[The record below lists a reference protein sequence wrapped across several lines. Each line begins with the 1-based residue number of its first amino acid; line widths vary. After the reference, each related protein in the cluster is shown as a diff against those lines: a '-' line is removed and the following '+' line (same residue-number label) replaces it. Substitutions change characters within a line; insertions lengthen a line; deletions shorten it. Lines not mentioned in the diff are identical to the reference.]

1 MAHSKYLLGD
11 VEALYPR
18 LNQTY
23 HYDNSAG
30 DKGLTVPCDPSDVG
44 AKFECNFK
52 MSKAQAVALYKNM
65 AQEYAN
71 DRAEGWKDMPPA
83 VDKKDKDG
91 AVLAKGVFKVGDDDL
106 YEVSTQLRGMFGKD
120 VTKPPRQYD
129 AKNALLPED
138 FELTTGSNVNTQLEF
153 VPYSSPTGSGVSL
166 RLRAIQ
172 VLKLAE
178 RQAPPAVSPF
188 GSAEGFDAA
197 KTGDGVADGF
207 DDTTVDTAP
216 ANDVEAPAPAPKAA
230 APKASVA
237 KKPTATVDDFNDI
250 DEALDS
256 LDFE

>member
-23 HYDNSAG
+23 AYDKKAG
-30 DKGLTVPCDPSDVG
+30 DKGLTVPCEPSEAG

-52 MSKAQAVALYKNM
+52 MSKDQAVALYKNM

-71 DRAEGWKDMPPA
+71 DRAEGWPAMPPA
-83 VDKKDKDG
+83 VDKMNKDG
-91 AVLAKGVFKVGDDDL
+91 SVLTKGVFKVGDDDL
-106 YEVSTQLRGMFGKD
+106 YEVSTQLKGMFGKE

-153 VPYSSPTGSGVSL
+153 VPYSSPTGNGVSL

-178 RQAPPAVSPF
+178 RKAPPAASPF

-207 DDTTVDTAP
+207 DDTTVATAP
-216 ANDVEAPAPAPKAA
+216 TEDFEAPAP

-237 KKPTATVDDFNDI
+237 KKPTATVEDFNDI